1 MHDREFGPNNNV
13 AVGRAV
19 HNFLPSEGSL
29 RSLFSLFPRCTPSPG
44 YPKQGSEH
52 YQQIASHEGQ
62 GQDLACIYVTFS
74 KDSRGGCVVIPT
86 PPRGKDMTMDDK
98 IMPNSLEY
106 SCLGYFRINRTH
118 LNSHYSHADKWLKSR
133 KRS

>member
-1 MHDREFGPNNNV
+1 MHDRESGPNNNV

-29 RSLFSLFPRCTPSPG
+29 HSLFSLFPRCTALPG

-52 YQQIASHEGQ
+52 YQQIASHEAQ

-74 KDSRGGCVVIPT
+74 KDSRGDCVAIPT
-86 PPRGKDMTMDDK
+86 TQCCKDITMDTK
-98 IMPNSLEY
+98 IMLNTLKYSL
-106 SCLGYFRINRTH
+106 LWNF
-118 LNSHYSHADKWLKSR
+118 
-133 KRS
+133 

>member
-29 RSLFSLFPRCTPSPG
+29 RSLFSLFPRCTASPG

-74 KDSRGGCVVIPT
+74 KDSRGDCVAIPT
-86 PPRGKDMTMDDK
+86 PQRCKDMTMDAK
-98 IMPNSLEY
+98 IIPKGLEY
-106 SCLGYFRINRTH
+106 SVLSDFRSNRTH
-118 LNSHYSHADKWLKSR
+118 LYSPTPMLTNG
-133 KRS
+133 

>member
-1 MHDREFGPNNNV
+1 MHDRESGPNNNV

-29 RSLFSLFPRCTPSPG
+29 HSLFSLFPRCTASPG

-74 KDSRGGCVVIPT
+74 KDSRGDCVAIPT
-86 PPRGKDMTMDDK
+86 PPRCKNMTMDAK
-98 IMPNSLEY
+98 IIPKGLEY
-106 SCLGYFRINRTH
+106 SLLSDFRSNRT
-118 LNSHYSHADKWLKSR
+118 LLYSPTPMLTNG
-133 KRS
+133 